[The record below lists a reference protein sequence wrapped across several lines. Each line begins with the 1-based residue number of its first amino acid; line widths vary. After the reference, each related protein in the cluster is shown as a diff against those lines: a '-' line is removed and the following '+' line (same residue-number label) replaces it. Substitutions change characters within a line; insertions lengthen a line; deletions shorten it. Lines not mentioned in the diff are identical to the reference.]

1 MFYTIID
8 KARGFEKMIGKT
20 LGRKTIFDEIR
31 KNRVLFLML
40 LPALLYFIIFHYI
53 PMPGAYIAFVD
64 YNVTRGIFKSPFVGF
79 KNFDFLVRNGDLWN
93 ITKNTLLYNLV
104 FLGLGNV
111 FQIALAVML
120 SEIRSPWY
128 KKTTQSI
135 ILLPHFIS
143 MVIVGVFAYNFF
155 NYNYGFFNTL
165 LVQLGFERYEFYA
178 DPGVW
183 KYIITGFKIWAGT
196 GYGMIVY
203 LASITGI
210 GAELYEAAY
219 IDGANNWKR
228 IWFITLPMLKPTFI
242 LLVLFGM
249 GGILK
254 GSFDLFYNLIGTNS
268 VLYPQTDIIDTYV
281 FRSLVGQFNFSMG
294 AAVGFYQS
302 LFGLFLVLTVNNII
316 RKIEPDSSLF

>member
-1 MFYTIID
+1 MFHEL
-8 KARGFEKMIGKT
+8 K
-20 LGRKTIFDEIR
+20 

-40 LPALLYFIIFHYI
+40 LPAMLYFIIFHYI

-64 YNVTRGIFKSPFVGF
+64 YNVTKGIFRSPFAGLR
-79 KNFDFLVRNGDLWN
+79 NFEFLIRNGDLWN
-93 ITKNTLLYNLV
+93 ITRNTLLYNVV
-104 FLGLGNV
+104 FLCLGNLI
-111 FQIALAVML
+111 QIVLAITL
-120 SEIRSPWY
+120 SEIGSRWY
-128 KKTTQSI
+128 KKAAQSV
-135 ILLPHFIS
+135 ILLPYFIS

-155 NYNYGFFNTL
+155 NYDYGFVNAI
-165 LVQLGFERYEFYA
+165 LVRLGMERHAFYS
-178 DPGVW
+178 DPGIW
-183 KYIITGFKIWAGT
+183 KFIITAFKIWSGT

-203 LASITGI
+203 LAAITGI
-210 GAELYEAAY
+210 SVEMYEAAY
-219 IDGANNWKR
+219 IDGAGNWKR
-228 IWFITLPMLKPTFI
+228 IWFITLPMLRTTFI

-302 LFGLFLVLTVNNII
+302 LFGFILVLTVNTII
-316 RKIEPDSSLF
+316 RKVEPDSSLF